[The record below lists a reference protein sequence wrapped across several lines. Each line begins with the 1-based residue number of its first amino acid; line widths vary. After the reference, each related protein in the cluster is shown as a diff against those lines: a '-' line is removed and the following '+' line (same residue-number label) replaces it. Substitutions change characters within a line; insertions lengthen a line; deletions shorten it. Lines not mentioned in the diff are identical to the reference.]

1 MSTDTPLRLFCEL
14 TPDKQLAGHYQIEVA
29 RAYADDLTLTK
40 VLDLTPE
47 DAAAILNTDN
57 ARMAASFQALN
68 QQIAT
73 ERDASAAQV
82 KDLQAAVLAAAG
94 KAAIEPGDTANVA
107 EARQG

>member
-1 MSTDTPLRLFCEL
+1 MTTDTPLRLFCEL

-73 ERDASAAQV
+73 ERDASAA
-82 KDLQAAVLAAAG
+82 VL
-94 KAAIEPGDTANVA
+94 KAANDQIAAHAATIMAQTTELSAKSDVA
-107 EARQG
+107 